1 MRKIFNV
8 LIAALLLTAV
18 WGCNRGYTILGEIPV
33 DECNGATVYL
43 DNVSDGIPVDSTIIA
58 NGAFQFTGKVEGSK
72 LASLV
77 VTNGMTRYMSNIVLE
92 NGTIRINLV
101 NDSLS
106 GTPMNDLYF
115 QSFTA
120 DTVAIALKKQLDDCL
135 GKYYTAVTPEEQ
147 VSAAAEYNVVQ
158 SQLDAHNLAVARRV
172 YEQNKDN
179 ISVGWN
185 TLGRMKEGDYVAI
198 LNAETMGPVTYKEMM
213 TDSEV
218 IEVLDLD
225 EAIERAAKWLVDELL
240 ESVFS
245 FSLFTPY
252 FLLAFRLALMQ
263 GSWPENLRFAEARL
277 NEEWHKTLSSVLFF
291 AGQKLQQEAI
301 GISKRERQI
310 WFNLPENKI
319 EDYLYALN
327 DEE

>member
-1 MRKIFNV
+1 MGNYRNEVENTKDYLEGISQMVVN
-8 LIAALLLTAV
+8 LIDADNKPLRADLMTHL
-18 WGCNRGYTILGEIPV
+18 RM
-33 DECNGATVYL
+33 VYGHVNWDSLIVKL
-43 DNVSDGIPVDSTIIA
+43 DKD
-58 NGAFQFTGKVEGSK
+58 
-72 LASLV
+72 
-77 VTNGMTRYMSNIVLE
+77 
-92 NGTIRINLV
+92 TIRQIMKN
-101 NDSLS
+101 
-106 GTPMNDLYF
+106 
-115 QSFTA
+115 
-120 DTVAIALKKQLDDCL
+120 
-135 GKYYTAVTPEEQ
+135 
-147 VSAAAEYNVVQ
+147 
-158 SQLDAHNLAVARRV
+158 R
-172 YEQNKDN
+172 DN
-179 ISVGWN
+179 ISVGWS